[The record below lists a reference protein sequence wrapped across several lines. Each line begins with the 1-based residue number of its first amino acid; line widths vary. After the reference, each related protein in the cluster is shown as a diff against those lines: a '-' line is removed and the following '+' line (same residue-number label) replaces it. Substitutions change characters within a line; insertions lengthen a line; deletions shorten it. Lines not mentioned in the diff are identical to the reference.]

1 MNWTL
6 QPGYLLV
13 EDLKLV
19 AILSDCATLFAVKRC
34 SIMHPHARS
43 GIAAVLLA
51 VGALLCT
58 SQGRSQTFNLE
69 NDRVQ
74 MAELQGFWR
83 FKTGDDMRW
92 ADPGFDDSS
101 WKLLHSNEDWS
112 QQDYADYGGFAWY
125 RFKVILPDDTAPLGL
140 YLPSLS
146 TCYQVFAD
154 GHLISQYG
162 HLPPHQQVYTKA
174 PRLIALPH
182 ARQGQPMVIAI
193 RVWQWLYGSQG
204 TGGMALGGGPI
215 GTGRIGEMATLREWA
230 SLQDKLSFWKSCA
243 TQFVVMALLIGGFA
257 GLALFALRRN
267 EREYLWFALYEI
279 LQAAHAELFS
289 SEFTGLHSY
298 WQHGLEILWS
308 SLYLVYSIAF
318 LLFLIRLLGVRRSRL
333 AYVAFASQLMT
344 WVIYECGEMAWI
356 LIPGSLPW
364 STIAF
369 WNVAQFLTEIP
380 YYFCILFLLSRA
392 ARRGVPDA
400 RLLIFPVGLASAV
413 SFLTKAIF
421 IFHTLGLDA
430 ISRYLRLFLISFQ
443 QPVPFTAI
451 NLADLLVQV
460 SLLGILVLRFART
473 RRNEERH
480 SSELEAARIVQQV
493 LVPEDIPPIPGFE
506 IHSVY
511 MPAGQVGGDF
521 FQILPLPDGG
531 VLVAIGD
538 VSGKGM
544 PAAMMVS
551 LLVGKLQTLAD
562 STSSPA
568 EILKGLN
575 RRLHARSRGG
585 FTTCLILRV
594 DPNGNLTVA
603 NAGHI
608 SPYKNGAEMSV
619 ENGLPLGLSE
629 HADYSETLFQLDPG
643 EHLTL
648 VSDGVVEARGKDGE
662 LFGFARTQAI
672 SKSPAEA
679 IAEAAQN
686 FGQDDDISV
695 ISVSRTMVIEPA
707 RA

>member
-1 MNWTL
+1 ML
-6 QPGYLLV
+6 PY
-13 EDLKLV
+13 
-19 AILSDCATLFAVKRC
+19 
-34 SIMHPHARS
+34 ARS

-51 VGALLCT
+51 VGAFVCA
-58 SQGRSQTFNLE
+58 SQGHSQTFNLE

-74 MAELQGFWR
+74 MAELRGLWR
-83 FKTGDDMRW
+83 FHTGDDLRW

-101 WKLLHSNEDWS
+101 WNLLRSNEDWS
-112 QQDYADYGGFAWY
+112 QQGYANYGGFAWY
-125 RFKVILPDDTAPLGL
+125 RFKVIVPDGTAPLGL
-140 YLPSLS
+140 YMPSLS
-146 TCYQVFAD
+146 TSYQVFAD
-154 GHLISQYG
+154 GRLINQFG
-162 HLPPHQQVYTKA
+162 RLPPHQRVYTKA
-174 PRLIALPH
+174 PRLIALPP

-215 GTGRIGEMATLREWA
+215 GTARIGDMATLREWA
-230 SLQDKLSFWKSCA
+230 SLQDKLSFWKSCS

-279 LQAAHAELFS
+279 LQAAHMELFS
-289 SEFTGLHSY
+289 SEFAGLHSS

-308 SLYLVYSIAF
+308 SLSFVCSLAF
-318 LLFLIRLLGVRRSRL
+318 LLFLMQLLGVRRSRL

-344 WVIYECGEMAWI
+344 WVIYECGELAWI
-356 LIPGSLPW
+356 LIPGSLHW
-364 STIAF
+364 GAIAS
-369 WNVAQFLTEIP
+369 WNVAQSLAEIP
-380 YYFCILFLLSRA
+380 YHFCILFLLGRA
-392 ARRGVPDA
+392 ARRGIPDA
-400 RLLIFPVGLASAV
+400 RLLVFPVGLASAV
-413 SFLTKAIF
+413 SFLKMAVY
-421 IFHTLGLDA
+421 IFHSLGFDS
-430 ISRYLRLFLISFQ
+430 ISRRLRLFLVSFQ
-443 QPVPFTAI
+443 QPIPFTAFD
-451 NLADLLVQV
+451 LASLLVQV
-460 SLLGILVLRFART
+460 SLLAILVLRFART

-480 SSELEAARIVQQV
+480 SSELEAARVVQQV
-493 LVPEDIPPIPGFE
+493 LVPEGAPAIPGFE
-506 IHSVY
+506 IQSVY
-511 MPAGQVGGDF
+511 IPAGQVGGDF
-521 FQILPLPDGG
+521 FQILPLPDGA
-531 VLVAIGD
+531 VLAAIGD

-629 HADYSETLFQLDPG
+629 HADYSETHFQLDPG
-643 EHLTL
+643 EQLTL
-648 VSDGVVEARGKDGE
+648 VTDGVVEARGNDGE

-672 SKSPAEA
+672 SKSSAEA
-679 IAEAAQN
+679 IARAAQD

-695 ISVSRTMVIEPA
+695 IAIARTGVLEPVTA
-707 RA
+707 